1 MKASLAAARQAQAA
15 ESVAENTEAM
25 QVQLDRIEALL
36 NSLLESLAHDAAG
49 ELDTEAKPRVG
60 RPKASK

>member
-15 ESVAENTEAM
+15 ESVAENTNKM
-25 QVQLDRIEALL
+25 QTQLDRIE
-36 NSLLESLAHDAAG
+36 SMFSQLLESLAHDAAG
-49 ELDTEAKPRVG
+49 ELDTDAKPRVG